1 MCEKQNNIK
10 EIRAMA
16 HSTTILN
23 QIASF
28 FPRHDFEKHAQR
40 HHRGQK
46 FRSFN
51 RWSQFLAMT
60 IAQLTSRKSLR
71 DLVGNIGV
79 QKKRLYHLGMKPTSR
94 ATLARVNEQQPYKTY
109 QETFFQLL
117 KKCQTH
123 APRHNFRFKGKVYLL
138 DATTVNLCLSVF
150 PWAQYRK
157 AKGAIKLHF
166 GLDADGHLP
175 VFMNMTEGKKHEI
188 EWARSLTLPSGSC
201 VVFDRGFTDY
211 RWYNALDKRKVTFVT
226 RLKSNAKAY
235 TYGNRRKPDSPDVI
249 EDQKVKLRGYQF
261 TFRRIIYVDP
271 ETQITYQFLTNS
283 SNLKPSPV
291 AALYKQRWKIE
302 LFFKWIKQNLKVKTF
317 LGTTANAV
325 LTQLWIAL
333 CVYMMLAYFK
343 FMAKFRGSLSDLL
356 RLLQL
361 NIFERRPLS
370 DLLRPPDTLRKT
382 VISPQLT
389 LWNEV

>member
-1 MCEKQNNIK
+1 
-10 EIRAMA
+10 MA

-28 FPRHDFEKHAQR
+28 FPRHDFEKLAKS

-71 DLVGNIGV
+71 DLVDNIGV
-79 QKKRLYHLGMKPTSR
+79 QKKRMYHLGMKPTSR
-94 ATLARVNEQQPYKTY
+94 ATLARVNEQQPFETYKA
-109 QETFFQLL
+109 TFFQLL
-117 KKCQTH
+117 NKCQVH
-123 APRHNFRFKGKVYLL
+123 APGHNFKFKGKMYLL

-150 PWAQYRK
+150 PWANYRK
-157 AKGAIKLHF
+157 TKGAVKLHF
-166 GLDADGHLP
+166 GLDAAGYLP
-175 VFMNMTEGKKHEI
+175 VFMDMTEGKKHEI
-188 EWARSLTLPSGSC
+188 AWARSLNLPSGSC

-211 RWYNALDKRKVTFVT
+211 NWYDTLDKRKITFVT
-226 RLKSNAKAY
+226 RLKSNAKTY
-235 TYGNRRKPDSPDVI
+235 SYGNRRKPDSPNVLQ
-249 EDQKVKLRGYQF
+249 DQKIKLPGYQF
-261 TFRRIIYVDP
+261 TFRRIIYLDP
-271 ETQITYQFLTNS
+271 ETDITYQFLTNS
-283 SNLKPSPV
+283 RKLKASEV
-291 AALYKQRWKIE
+291 AAIYKERWKIE

-317 LGTTANAV
+317 LGTSPNAV

-333 CVYMMLAYFK
+333 CVYLMLSYFK
-343 FMAKFRGSLSDLL
+343 FLAKFRGSLSDLL

-370 DLLRPPDTLRKT
+370 DLLKPPDNVGKSL
-382 VISPQLT
+382 ISPQLA
-389 LWNEV
+389 LWN

>member
-1 MCEKQNNIK
+1 
-10 EIRAMA
+10 MA
-16 HSTTILN
+16 YSTTILN

-28 FPRHDFEKHAQR
+28 FPRHDFEKYAQK

-71 DLVGNIGV
+71 DLVNNIRV
-79 QKKRLYHLGMKPTSR
+79 QKKRTYHLGMKSTSR
-94 ATLARVNEQQPYKTY
+94 ATLARVNEQQPYEIY
-109 QETFFQLL
+109 QETFFQILR
-117 KKCQTH
+117 KCQTH
-123 APRHNFRFKGKVYLL
+123 APSHNFKFKGKVYLL

-157 AKGAIKLHF
+157 SKGAIKLHF

-175 VFMNMTEGKKHEI
+175 VFMDMTDGKKHEI
-188 EWARSLTLPSGSC
+188 EWARSLSLPSGSC

-211 RWYNALDKRKVTFVT
+211 SWYGALDKRKVTFVT
-226 RLKSNAKAY
+226 RLKSNAKVY
-235 TYGNRRKPDSPDVI
+235 EYGNRRKPDSPNVL
-249 EDQKVKLRGYQF
+249 EDQKVKLRGYTF

-271 ETQITYQFLTNS
+271 ETGITYHFLTNS
-283 SNLKPSPV
+283 KKLRASEV
-291 AALYKQRWKIE
+291 AAIYKERWQIE

-317 LGTTANAV
+317 LGTSANAV

-333 CVYMMLAYFK
+333 CIYLMLAYFK
-343 FMAKFRGSLSDLL
+343 FMAKFRGSISDLL

-361 NIFERRPLS
+361 NLFERRPLS
-370 DLLRPPDTLRKT
+370 DLLRPPDRDRKIL
-382 VISPQLT
+382 ISPQLT
-389 LWNEV
+389 LWNQL

>member
-1 MCEKQNNIK
+1 
-10 EIRAMA
+10 MA

-28 FPRHDFEKHAQR
+28 FPRYDFEKLAHK

-71 DLVGNIGV
+71 DLVGNILV
-79 QKKRLYHLGMKPTSR
+79 QKKRMYHLGMKPTSR
-94 ATLARVNEQQPYKTY
+94 ATLARVNEQQPHETY
-109 QETFFQLL
+109 QEMFFQLL
-117 KKCQTH
+117 QKCQAR
-123 APRHNFRFKGKVYLL
+123 APKHNFKFKGKVYLL

-150 PWAQYRK
+150 PWATYRK
-157 AKGAIKLHF
+157 TKGAVKLHF

-188 EWARSLTLPSGSC
+188 EWARSLNLPSGSC

-211 RWYNALDKRKVTFVT
+211 SWYDALDKRKITFVT
-226 RLKSNAKAY
+226 RLKSNAKVY

-249 EDQKVKLRGYQF
+249 EDQKVKFRGYQF

-271 ETQITYQFLTNS
+271 ETNITYQFLTNS
-283 SNLKPSPV
+283 RKLKASEV
-291 AALYKQRWKIE
+291 AALYKERWKIE

-317 LGTTANAV
+317 LGTAANAV

-333 CVYMMLAYFK
+333 CVYLMLAYFK
-343 FMAKFRGSLSDLL
+343 FLAKFRGSLSELL

-370 DLLRPPDTLRKT
+370 DLLRPPDNLRQT
-382 VISPQLT
+382 VRSPQLT
-389 LWNEV
+389 LWN

>member
-1 MCEKQNNIK
+1 
-10 EIRAMA
+10 MA

-28 FPRHDFEKHAQR
+28 FPRHDFEKLAHK

-71 DLVGNIGV
+71 DLVDNIRV
-79 QKKRLYHLGMKPTSR
+79 QKKRTYHLGMKSTSR
-94 ATLARVNEQQPYKTY
+94 ATLARVNEQQPYEIY

-117 KKCQTH
+117 HKCQAH
-123 APRHNFRFKGKVYLL
+123 APRHNFKFNGKIYLL
-138 DATTVNLCLSVF
+138 DATTVKLCLSVF
-150 PWAQYRK
+150 SWAQYRK
-157 AKGAIKLHF
+157 TKGAIKLHF

-175 VFMNMTEGKKHEI
+175 VFMDMSNGKKHEI
-188 EWARSLTLPSGSC
+188 KWARSLNLPSGSC

-211 RWYNALDKRKVTFVT
+211 NWYDTLDKRKITFVT
-226 RLKSNAKAY
+226 RIKSNAKVY
-235 TYGNRRKPDSPDVI
+235 GFGNRRKPDSPHVL
-249 EDQKVKLRGYQF
+249 EDQKVKFKGYTF
-261 TFRRIIYVDP
+261 TFRRIVYLDP
-271 ETQITYQFLTNS
+271 ETGITYQFLTNS
-283 SNLKPSPV
+283 RKLKASEV
-291 AALYKQRWKIE
+291 AAIYKERWQIE

-317 LGTTANAV
+317 LGTSENAV

-333 CVYMMLAYFK
+333 CVYLMLAYFK
-343 FMAKFRGSLSDLL
+343 FMAQFRGSLSDLL

-370 DLLRPPDTLRKT
+370 DLLRPPDKPRKML
-382 VISPQLT
+382 ISPQLT
-389 LWNEV
+389 LWNQL